1 MTITLDDLARMAK
14 TDAKALRAASPHKG
28 RGRAAEASESAAP
41 IAADPSLRAPHPPG
55 RKAAEPTPPDLP
67 GWE

>member
-14 TDAKALRAASPHKG
+14 TDAAALRAASPHKG
-28 RGRAAEASESAAP
+28 RGRSAEACESAAP
-41 IAADPSLRAPHPPG
+41 VADDRALMAAQGLGRDAAKPS
-55 RKAAEPTPPDLP
+55 PPDVP

>member
-14 TDAKALRAASPHKG
+14 TDAAALRAASPHKD
-28 RGRAAEASESAAP
+28 RGLEAEASETAEP
-41 IAADPSLRAPHPPG
+41 IAADPALMAAQTLGRETLKAP
-55 RKAAEPTPPDLP
+55 PPDLP